1 MEVTG
6 SSPVGSTN
14 NEKNNKVTKEQIV
27 SIKLKLQDLNTCLQD
42 NRGLMP
48 SDAFYELNII
58 LNTILNRIEINL
70 D

>member
-1 MEVTG
+1 MK
-6 SSPVGSTN
+6 
-14 NEKNNKVTKEQIV
+14 KNNKVTKEQIV

-42 NRGLMP
+42 NRGLMS
-48 SDAFYELNII
+48 SDAFYELDII